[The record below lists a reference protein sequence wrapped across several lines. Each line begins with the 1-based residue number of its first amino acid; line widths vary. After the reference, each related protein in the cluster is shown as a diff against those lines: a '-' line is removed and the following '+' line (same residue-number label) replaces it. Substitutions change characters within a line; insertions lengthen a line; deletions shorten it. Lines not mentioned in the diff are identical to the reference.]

1 MTKLKDNILLYPSK
15 SDWSTIFARPTTDD
29 AIIRERVERILSS
42 IKESGDKAVFQLTK
56 DIDGAEFSSANLT
69 VSPREIKEATDRLS
83 DEFKKA
89 IAVAKENIEKFHA
102 AQLKDKE
109 EVETTKGVVC
119 SRRRIAIESVG
130 LYIPGGSAPLFSTV
144 LMSAIPANLAG
155 CKNIVMATPADK
167 NGNIADEILYC
178 ADVCGVDTIYKL
190 GGAIA
195 VGAMAYG
202 TESVRQ
208 VNKIFGPGN
217 RYVTYAKQYVAA
229 ECTAID
235 MPAGPSEV
243 MVVADSSSNPAFIA
257 ADLLSQLEH
266 GGDSQAIAVVNSQM
280 LAEIV
285 ATELERQSALLS
297 RADILANSMN
307 NCVLIVE
314 DDLEKVLDMVN
325 YYAPEHLIVSL
336 NYADDFAYRVTN
348 AGSIFIGN
356 YSPESVGDYA
366 SGTNHTLPTSG
377 WAKSFSGINTDSFSK
392 YITYQKLS
400 REGLEA
406 IAETVEVMARHE
418 GLTAHENA
426 VKIRISDGCK

>member
-1 MTKLKDNILLYPSK
+1 MAKLKDNIILYPSK
-15 SDWSTIFARPTTDD
+15 DSWASLFARPSTDD
-29 AIIRERVERILSS
+29 AIIRGRVEKILSA
-42 IKESGDKAVFQLTK
+42 IKEEGDSAVFRLTR
-56 DIDGAEFSSANLT
+56 DIDGAEFSSINVKVT
-69 VSPREIKEATDRLS
+69 PREIKEATDRLS
-83 DEFKKA
+83 DEFKAA
-89 IAVAKENIEKFHA
+89 IAVAKDNIKKFHS

-109 EVETTKGVVC
+109 EVETTKGVIC
-119 SRRRIAIESVG
+119 SRRRVAIESVG

-144 LMSAIPANLAG
+144 LMSAVPANLAG
-155 CKNIVMATPADK
+155 CKNVVMATPADK
-167 NGNIADEILYC
+167 EGNIADEILYC
-178 ADVCGVDTIYKL
+178 ASVCGVDTIYKL

-195 VGAMAYG
+195 IGAMAYG
-202 TESVRQ
+202 TESVKR
-208 VNKIFGPGN
+208 VDKIFGPGN
-217 RYVTYAKQYVAA
+217 RYVTYAKQLVAA

-243 MVVADSSSNPAFIA
+243 MVVADSSANPAFVA

-280 LAEIV
+280 LAQIV
-285 ATELERQSALLS
+285 ATEVERQTALLS
-297 RADILANSMN
+297 RAEILANSIN
-307 NCVLIVE
+307 NCLIIVE
-314 DDLEKVLDMVN
+314 EDLEKVLDMVN

-406 IAETVEVMARHE
+406 IAPTVEVMARHE